1 MILNYR
7 LFTSSFRNKYKME
20 AIWPEIISGVN
31 KVFSINTERNDST
44 EQKQVLITKNEYIRV
59 YTIIYDSCNKLAR
72 AKTDSANSNSEPA
85 KYMYEH
91 LRDFITEY
99 TTSLSAETQL
109 QTSALGLQK
118 FNQLWTNY
126 NLSSVITSNLFN
138 YINRIWVKSML
149 EKQTGLLEIHRLTQ
163 VAWITHILDKYI
175 GQIEKI
181 LTELINSER
190 DGEIINTRLI
200 SNYIGSLLALGYET
214 DTFGEHKGSLCT
226 YRKYFEAT
234 FMSRTADYYTAR
246 AMELITQTDI
256 TGYMCKIADWI
267 DAENHRVNT
276 YLHDISRAPVN
287 TILEDTLIRNFAE
300 QMVAELPRYLVNGL
314 STEIGILYSL
324 MKRIDNVQLMANMF
338 GEFLLKN
345 GQTAI
350 SALADDDPDKF
361 MAAVLGVYNAGTRIL
376 KEHFKSDLLFATAFD
391 KAHRTFINSNTIT
404 AASKRPGVIASIIS
418 KYSDAVLRGS
428 VKVSNIGA
436 NQDTNNK
443 DDDVE
448 IQLENIMNIFKYLED
463 KDIYQK
469 FYSKYLAKRL
479 ISNKIISEEAENS
492 MVSKL
497 KSLCGMEYTARF
509 QTMTKDLTN
518 SRELAAKYKSSS
530 QGKNA
535 VASGFDILVLTS
547 GSWPI
552 QATQASEFILP
563 VELQKFADSFTTF
576 YLGNSQGRKLTWL
589 HNMSYGDLTANYI
602 KGSDG
607 KRHKYVFQASG
618 IQMVILLA
626 FNQSESLSLTDLAQ
640 TTGIKP
646 DQLKPQMELLVKMK
660 ILKQQKSAET
670 ADATTPADAA
680 SPVFALNT
688 KYSYKKLKVNINQ
701 PIKSE
706 VAAES
711 SELVKSAEEDR
722 SYAIQATIVRIM
734 KSRNV
739 LAHALL
745 VGETITQCSKYFTP
759 KVPAI
764 KKNIDLLIEKEYL
777 KRSEGKRDE
786 YTYVA

>member
-1 MILNYR
+1 MD
-7 LFTSSFRNKYKME
+7 
-20 AIWPEIISGVN
+20 AIWQEIIDGVN
-31 KVFSINTERNDST
+31 KIFSINTEKPTEKDNTAPST
-44 EQKQVLITKNEYIRV
+44 NTISDEKKIVLITKNEYIRL
-59 YTIIYDSCNKLAR
+59 YTIIYEICNKRIPINAGSS
-72 AKTDSANSNSEPA
+72 SAIEPA
-85 KYMYEH
+85 KYIYEK
-91 LRDFITEY
+91 LNEFITEY
-99 TTSLSAETQL
+99 ITNFASETDL
-109 QTSALGLQK
+109 QTSDTGLQK

-126 NLSSVITSNLFN
+126 NLSSIITSNLFN
-138 YINRIWVKSML
+138 YINRIWVKSMI
-149 EKQTGLLEIHRLTQ
+149 EKQAGLLEIHRLTQ
-163 VAWITHILDKYI
+163 VAWITHILGKYI

-181 LTELINSER
+181 ITILINSER
-190 DGEIINTRLI
+190 DGNIINTRLI
-200 SNYIGSLLALGYET
+200 SNYIGSLLALGCET
-214 DTFGEHKGSLCT
+214 DTFGEHKGSLCI
-226 YRKYFEAT
+226 YRKYFENT
-234 FMSRTADYYTAR
+234 FMSSTADYYTAR
-246 AMELITQTDI
+246 AIELIQQTDI

-276 YLHDISRAPVN
+276 YLHDISRVQVN
-287 TILEDTLIRNFAE
+287 TILEDTLIRNFAQ
-300 QMVAELPRYLVNGL
+300 QMVAELPRYLTNSL

-324 MKRIDNVQLMANMF
+324 MKRINNIQLMADMF
-338 GEFLLKN
+338 EEFLLKN

-350 SALADDDPDKF
+350 SGLDDENPDKF
-361 MAAVLGVYNAGTRIL
+361 MAAVLGVYNDSNRIL
-376 KEHFKSDLLFATAFD
+376 RDHFKSDVLFVAAFD
-391 KAHRTFINSNTIT
+391 KAHRTFINTNSIT
-404 AASKRPGVIASIIS
+404 AASKRPGVTASILS

-428 VKVSNIGA
+428 IKVSNIGT

-479 ISNKIISEEAENS
+479 ITNKIISEEAENS

-509 QTMTKDLTN
+509 QTMTKDLTS
-518 SRELAAKYKSSS
+518 SRELVAKYKLST
-530 QGKNA
+530 QGKNTS
-535 VASGFDILVLTS
+535 ASGFDILVLTS

-552 QATQASEFILP
+552 QATPASELILP
-563 VELQKFADSFTTF
+563 VELLNFANLFTAF

-602 KGSDG
+602 KSPDG
-607 KRHKYVFQASG
+607 KRTKYVFQASG

-626 FNQSESLSLTDLAQ
+626 FNQSESLSLTDLEQ

-660 ILKQQKSAET
+660 ILKQQKSAEPT
-670 ADATTPADAA
+670 NGTTTHVAAA
-680 SPVFALNT
+680 SPVFTLNT

-722 SYAIQATIVRIM
+722 TFAIQATIVRIM

-739 LAHALL
+739 LTHALL
-745 VGETITQCSKYFTP
+745 VAETITQCSKYFTP

-764 KKNIDLLIEKEYL
+764 KKNIDLLIEKEYI

>member
-1 MILNYR
+1 MD
-7 LFTSSFRNKYKME
+7 
-20 AIWPEIISGVN
+20 AIWQEIISGVQ
-31 KVFSINTERNDST
+31 KVFSINTERQDFS
-44 EQKQVLITKNEYIRV
+44 EQKQILITKNEYIRL
-59 YTIIYDSCNKLAR
+59 YTIIYDSCNKR
-72 AKTDSANSNSEPA
+72 VHANSTSHPENTNITTLDPA
-85 KYMYEH
+85 KYIYEN
-91 LRDFITEY
+91 LRGFITEY
-99 TTSLSAETQL
+99 ITSLSAETQL
-109 QTSALGLQK
+109 QTSAAGLQK
-118 FNQLWTNY
+118 FNQLWANY

-149 EKQTGLLEIHRLTQ
+149 EKQTGILEIHRLTQ
-163 VAWITHILDKYI
+163 VAWITHMLDKYI

-181 LTELINSER
+181 ITALINSAR

-200 SNYIGSLLALGYET
+200 SNYIGSLLALGCET
-214 DTFGEHKGSLCT
+214 DTYDEHKGSLCA
-226 YRKYFEAT
+226 YRKYFETT
-234 FMSRTADYYTAR
+234 FMRATADYYTTR
-246 AMELITQTDI
+246 AMELIQQTDI

-276 YLHDISRAPVN
+276 YLHDISRAQVN
-287 TILEDTLIRNFAE
+287 TILELTLIRNFAQ
-300 QMVAELPRYLVNGL
+300 QMVAELPRYLTSGL

-324 MKRIDNVQLMANMF
+324 MKRVNNVQLMADMF

-350 SALADDDPDKF
+350 SGLADDDPDKF
-361 MAAVLGVYNAGTRIL
+361 MAAVLGVYNDGTRIL
-376 KEHFKSDLLFATAFD
+376 KEHFKSDILFVAAFD
-391 KAHRTFINSNTIT
+391 KAHRSFINTNSLT
-404 AASKRPGVIASIIS
+404 AAAKRPGVIASILS

-428 VKVSNIGA
+428 IKVSNVSAIA
-436 NQDTNNK
+436 DTNNK

-479 ISNKIISEEAENS
+479 ITGRIISEEAENS

-497 KSLCGMEYTARF
+497 KSLCGMEYTSRF
-509 QTMTKDLTN
+509 QTMTKDLTS
-518 SRELAAKYKSSS
+518 SRELVAKYKQST

-535 VASGFDILVLTS
+535 VAAGFDILVLTS

-552 QATQASEFILP
+552 QATAAGEFILP
-563 VELQKFADSFTTF
+563 LELQKFADSFTTF

-602 KGSDG
+602 KSADG
-607 KRHKYVFQASG
+607 KRPKYVFQASG

-660 ILKQQKSAET
+660 ILKQQKSAEAGDT
-670 ADATTPADAA
+670 TTPLADAA

-701 PIKSE
+701 PIKTE

>member
-1 MILNYR
+1 MI
-7 LFTSSFRNKYKME
+7 
-20 AIWPEIISGVN
+20 
-31 KVFSINTERNDST
+31 
-44 EQKQVLITKNEYIRV
+44 
-59 YTIIYDSCNKLAR
+59 
-72 AKTDSANSNSEPA
+72 
-85 KYMYEH
+85 
-91 LRDFITEY
+91 
-99 TTSLSAETQL
+99 
-109 QTSALGLQK
+109 
-118 FNQLWTNY
+118 
-126 NLSSVITSNLFN
+126 
-138 YINRIWVKSML
+138 
-149 EKQTGLLEIHRLTQ
+149 EKQAGILEIHRLTQ
-163 VAWITHILDKYI
+163 VGWITHMLDKYI

-181 LTELINSER
+181 ITALINSER

-200 SNYIGSLLALGYET
+200 SNYIGSLLALGCET
-214 DTFGEHKGSLCT
+214 DTYREHKGSLCT
-226 YRKYFEAT
+226 YRKYFET
-234 FMSRTADYYTAR
+234 NFMAQTANYYTAR
-246 AMELITQTDI
+246 ATELIQQTDI

-276 YLHDISRAPVN
+276 YLHDISRQQVN
-287 TILEDTLIRNFAE
+287 TILELTLIRNFAQ
-300 QMVAELPRYLVNGL
+300 QMVAELPRYLTSGL

-324 MKRIDNVQLMANMF
+324 MKRIANIQLMADMF
-338 GEFLLKN
+338 GEFVLKN

-350 SALADDDPDKF
+350 SGLADDDPDKF
-361 MAAVLGVYNAGTRIL
+361 MAAVLGVYNDSLRIL
-376 KEHFKSDLLFATAFD
+376 REHFKSDILFTTAFD
-391 KAHRTFINSNTIT
+391 KAHRTFINTNSIT
-404 AASKRPGVIASIIS
+404 TASKRPGVIASILS

-428 VKVSNIGA
+428 IKVSNISA
-436 NQDTNNK
+436 TQDANK

-448 IQLENIMNIFKYLED
+448 IQFENIMNIFKYLED

-479 ISNKIISEEAENS
+479 ITNKIISEEAENS

-497 KSLCGMEYTARF
+497 KSLCGMEYTSRF
-509 QTMTKDLTN
+509 QTMTKDLTS

-535 VASGFDILVLTS
+535 AAAGFDILVLTS
-547 GSWPI
+547 GSWPV
-552 QATQASEFILP
+552 QATTASEFILP
-563 VELQKFADSFTTF
+563 FELQKFADSFTTF

-589 HNMSYGDLTANYI
+589 HNMSYGDLTTNYI

-607 KRHKYVFQASG
+607 KRPKYVFQASG

-626 FNQSESLSLTDLAQ
+626 FNQSESLSLADLEQ

-660 ILKQQKSAET
+660 IVKQHKST
-670 ADATTPADAA
+670 ADAADTPSTDTAL
-680 SPVFALNT
+680 PVFALNT

-711 SELVKSAEEDR
+711 SDLVKSAEEDR
-722 SYAIQATIVRIM
+722 TFAIQATIVRIM
-734 KSRNV
+734 KSRNI
-739 LAHALL
+739 LSHALL